1 MTDIPKILTIADL
14 TTRWKMPRQS
24 IHDRINYREFPKP
37 IQYVSNGRIALFLES
52 DIEAF
57 EEKNPWITDPE
68 RRARRQ
74 RFIYSLIQEHQ
85 E

>member
-1 MTDIPKILTIADL
+1 MSGIPKLLTVADL

-24 IHDRINYREFPKP
+24 IHERKNEREFPQP

-57 EEKNPWITDPE
+57 EEKNPWISDPE
-68 RRARRQ
+68 KRRRRQ
-74 RFIYSLIQEHQ
+74 RFIWSLINE
-85 E
+85 